1 VQEKPTKCKSG
12 QPTQDGSK
20 FSDMLVNNL
29 LISRTERFLMSV
41 EEKMLKDNQSLFTIA
56 TMEPI
61 KNGKSYTQTRPR
73 LQHLEFQKLQ
83 ALESMFHSSLSQ
95 DYQWPELLNV

>member
-1 VQEKPTKCKSG
+1 
-12 QPTQDGSK
+12 
-20 FSDMLVNNL
+20 
-29 LISRTERFLMSV
+29 MSV
-41 EEKMLKDNQSLFTIA
+41 EEKMLKDKQSLYTTA

-61 KNGKSYTQTRPR
+61 KNGKYYTLTRPR

-83 ALESMFHSSLSQ
+83 ALESMSHSSLSQ